1 MQMHQ
6 QQAYAMMIG
15 MQYPMGMMGGMP
27 YPYGYLCDTL
37 NLHHCATA
45 IARVSVQHTVAGT
58 HTCAEATRTITLA
71 RDHWLQAC
79 RPVPTRMRP
88 PQLDHRNERP
98 SHRVPHVRIGDCVC
112 RPTEQM
118 QQQQM
123 LLQQQ
128 MGWPPMHTMVP
139 QHMYAQ
145 AGMIWPGASALSPG
159 AVPATPAGA
168 TMASP
173 APPISHGSDQV
184 HSARPPH
191 ALRSA
196 LPCGSLAD
204 SGRQSQAVTFGSR
217 GRPMR
222 CVGHT
227 MVVQGTEAR
236 RAAADPAPAAA
247 AAAAA
252 GAGADG
258 AGGERPANELEN
270 RFGLLA
276 KLFFVLM
283 ILCQV
288 RACRS
293 VRHVS
298 NVCQMA
304 RW

>member
-1 MQMHQ
+1 MPPICAFGDLQMQMHQ

-27 YPYGYLCDTL
+27 YPYGYLCDAL

-159 AVPATPAGA
+159 AVPAMPAGA

-184 HSARPPH
+184 GTPPARPTRCGPPCRAAHRQTAGGSPKRSRSARSADAPR
-191 ALRSA
+191 RSHN
-196 LPCGSLAD
+196 G
-204 SGRQSQAVTFGSR
+204 
-217 GRPMR
+217 
-222 CVGHT
+222 
-227 MVVQGTEAR
+227 
-236 RAAADPAPAAA
+236 
-247 AAAAA
+247 
-252 GAGADG
+252 GAG
-258 AGGERPANELEN
+258 
-270 RFGLLA
+270 
-276 KLFFVLM
+276 
-283 ILCQV
+283 
-288 RACRS
+288 
-293 VRHVS
+293 H
-298 NVCQMA
+298 
-304 RW
+304 